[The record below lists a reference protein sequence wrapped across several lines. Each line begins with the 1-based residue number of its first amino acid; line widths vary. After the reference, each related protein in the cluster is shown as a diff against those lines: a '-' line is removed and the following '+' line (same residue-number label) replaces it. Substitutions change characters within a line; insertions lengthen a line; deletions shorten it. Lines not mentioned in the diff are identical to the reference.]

1 MKLTITHV
9 VVITLTT
16 TFLLL
21 AFDRAGDFRKNQYVW
36 VPPQPASSKG
46 AASAVA
52 QPDPDKGKP
61 PPHNDKVE
69 DLPDGKNRELV
80 FYTCT
85 ACHGVA
91 LIKAQVLAQPVVLVH
106 RDYHSRNL
114 MADPADANARLG
126 VIDFQDAVRGP
137 VTYDLVSL
145 LRDAYVRWVRS
156 HNVARMSSSQAA
168 FNAMADA
175 YPCRSN
181 RGDSLFDGSIF
192 GDRSMFGDEDFSFI
206 PRIGDR

>member
-21 AFDRAGDFRKNQYVW
+21 AFDRAGDFRKTQYVW
-36 VPPQPASSKG
+36 VPPQPPATR
-46 AASAVA
+46 AAAPAVA

-69 DLPDGKNRELV
+69 DLPDGKNRELT

-91 LIKAQVLAQPVVLVH
+91 LIKAQGLTRELWDSTIDLMLEKHRMPPIKAEDRALILDYLAEQFPP
-106 RDYHSRNL
+106 RR
-114 MADPADANARLG
+114 R
-126 VIDFQDAVRGP
+126 RG
-137 VTYDLVSL
+137 
-145 LRDAYVRWVRS
+145 
-156 HNVARMSSSQAA
+156 
-168 FNAMADA
+168 
-175 YPCRSN
+175 
-181 RGDSLFDGSIF
+181 GDNPFLK
-192 GDRSMFGDEDFSFI
+192 
-206 PRIGDR
+206 